1 MIPKSV
7 VLPEGFK
14 VCYLHGGEG
23 IPLVFMHGFSVS
35 AAAYGEMLDLLA
47 GNGFEV
53 WAFDA
58 PDHGGTDNLPYG
70 HSVEDMA
77 DVLADAMDQVGV
89 PPSVM
94 VGHSMG
100 GAIVAELSAKRPDS
114 VIDVVLLDAAVG
126 ETHHRSISAS
136 RGAKFFSGAV
146 RDVWGD
152 VRQAGSIRRLGER
165 LSLASRLQ
173 GSVSGVGMARAG
185 LALVKHDSE
194 AAMQA
199 LKLNRVRTTLIHGSE
214 DRIVSPVAAL
224 DAAMVAGARLYLLG
238 GRFHSWMI
246 SDPKLAVEK
255 IRDAIGLDYDFGIA

>member
-1 MIPKSV
+1 VIPKSV
-7 VLPEGFK
+7 VLPNGFK
-14 VCYLHGGEG
+14 VSYLHGGGG

-35 AAAYGEMLDLLA
+35 AVAYGELLDLLA

-77 DVLADAMDQVGV
+77 DVLADAMDHIGI

-100 GAIVAELSAKRPDS
+100 GAIVAEFSAKRPDS
-114 VIDVVLLDAAVG
+114 VIDAVLLDAAVG
-126 ETHHRSISAS
+126 ESHHRSISAS
-136 RGAKFFSGAV
+136 RGAQFFSGAV

-185 LALVKHDSE
+185 LALVKHDST
-194 AAMQA
+194 AAMLA
-199 LKLNRVRTTLIHGSE
+199 LKHHRVRTTLIHGSE
-214 DRIVSPVAAL
+214 DRIVSPVAAM
-224 DAAMVAGARLYLLG
+224 DAALLAGARLCLLG

-246 SDPKLAVEK
+246 SDPRVALDW